1 MVWDITADW
10 ALYAREL
17 SENADADEKRVMYLY
32 QILYSMALMV
42 VVMDKVRV

>member
-17 SENADADEKRVMYLY
+17 SENADADEKRVNGFVPDTVLNG
-32 QILYSMALMV
+32 A
-42 VVMDKVRV
+42 DGGGDG